1 MLLQRLVKQTAVAEN
16 VRQEAVE
23 ARLLLLR
30 EDDPTMIHQ
39 EFRSPPAVVHA
50 LDFNMSS
57 YSCRATDFHTMT

>member
-23 ARLLLLR
+23 ARLLLLT

-39 EFRSPPAVVHA
+39 EFRSSQAVVCTR
-50 LDFNMSS
+50 L
-57 YSCRATDFHTMT
+57 